1 MKGTFHSAL
10 AVIVAISVLGC
21 SKPADSDPA
30 TTVNRIEQVQNDPS
44 IPAGV
49 KEDVIR
55 RIKKEEGQK

>member
-1 MKGTFHSAL
+1 MKTTFHFAL

-55 RIKKEEGQK
+55 RIQEEEGQK